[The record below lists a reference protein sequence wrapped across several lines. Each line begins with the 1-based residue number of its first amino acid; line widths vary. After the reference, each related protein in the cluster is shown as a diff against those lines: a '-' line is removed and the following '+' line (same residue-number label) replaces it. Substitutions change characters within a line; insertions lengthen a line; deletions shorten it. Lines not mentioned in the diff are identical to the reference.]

1 MDEKKTNNN
10 HLPRLAAFFALAFAF
25 SWALW
30 VPSAVSGENVNT
42 FPWIIAYTLSGFG
55 PSLAGILMT
64 YLEKSPEGQRQFW
77 KRAIDFKRISAGW
90 YAFIILIFPF
100 LFGLGFLANFLLN
113 GSAPGL
119 ETFKQLL
126 SNPANLIIVFI
137 AGLFTGPIAE
147 ELGWRGYA
155 LDKLQKRISPL
166 ASSILLGF
174 IWWAWHIPLFFM
186 KGTSQYRMGFFSLE
200 SFTFFLGAFSLSV
213 MFTWVYN
220 QNNRSILAAIL
231 LHFAYNFTIN
241 LFFPLTQNLLILHQ
255 VLLALTA
262 LSVVLI
268 YEKRKQK
275 RKIEE
280 IF

>member
-1 MDEKKTNNN
+1 MDEKKTNSN

-25 SWALW
+25 SWTLW
-30 VPSAVSGENVNT
+30 VPSAVSGEDVNT

-64 YLEKSPEGQRQFW
+64 YLEKSPKGQRQFW

-90 YAFIILIFPF
+90 YVFIILIFPF
-100 LFGLGFLANFLLN
+100 LFGLGFLTNFLLIN
-113 GSAPGL
+113 SVPRL
-119 ETFKQLL
+119 ETFTQLL

-186 KGTSQYRMGFFSLE
+186 RGTRQYNIGFLSLE
-200 SFTFFLGAFSLSV
+200 SLAFFLGAISLSV
-213 MFTWVYN
+213 MFTWIYN

-241 LFFPLTQNLLILHQ
+241 MVFPFTQNLIILHQ
-255 VLLALTA
+255 VLLAVTA
-262 LSVVLI
+262 ALIVLFSNKKSI
-268 YEKRKQK
+268 
-275 RKIEE
+275 
-280 IF
+280 